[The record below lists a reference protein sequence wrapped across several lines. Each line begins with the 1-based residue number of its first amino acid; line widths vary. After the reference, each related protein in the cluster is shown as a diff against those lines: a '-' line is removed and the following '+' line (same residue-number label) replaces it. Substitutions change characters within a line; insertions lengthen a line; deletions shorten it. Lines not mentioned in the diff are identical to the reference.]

1 MTPPPPPPPPV
12 STDTMHAAA
21 PVPPPT
27 ASVAPSSVPP
37 LKAMAPPTVAP
48 AKLSLI
54 TTPMATN
61 GTTPLTESPESIA
74 GSSPTKPIVAT
85 TPPSPTAPPT
95 RQRSASDAPAA
106 AASGALRTGSG
117 GGGGGPRSR
126 RGTADGSPGPHP
138 IMAGSSGR
146 SSVVSF
152 GPMANAGLAGST
164 SVAAAAGPARSL
176 SGAAAA
182 AAGSSPVGAAAA
194 AKVRRHTVTAQ
205 DTAGMATA
213 TSSSIVAPHAPPGET
228 PFGSNAPPRRSM
240 SRKMSTRFGHR
251 IDQNHEKYA
260 FIFFMLTGIRLSVSR
275 CETKPDRDLLP
286 DDFTAQHKLTSDA
299 TGAELDPSQ
308 RYDFKFK
315 DYCPMVFR
323 KIRTAFSLRGA
334 DYLSSLTGKY
344 ILSELFSPGKSG
356 ASLFYSHD
364 YRYIIKSIHHAE
376 HKRLLKMLPQ
386 YVDYVTKHPNTLLA
400 RYYGL
405 HRVKMPSQKPV
416 HFVVMANVFPPHY
429 DMHMTFDLKG
439 STVGR
444 EIPPDELER
453 KGKRAVLKDL
463 NWLNMDRK
471 LMLGPDKAKQFA
483 TQLEQ
488 DVLFLM
494 DRKIM
499 DYSLLIG
506 IHDLS
511 RNGGGTTASPTTPT
525 ATTPPA
531 ALAPPAHLQ
540 VLEPNRTM
548 TLARNPSTPRAET
561 VRRALHQPEI
571 TKIDTVAA
579 LHVAANVNADRT
591 RSVFFA
597 DHGGFQ
603 ATDANN
609 QPGPELYFMSVIDIL
624 TPYNAAKRVEHAF
637 KAVTQDRHQISAVPP
652 DEYGKRFVRFMTSLV
667 WTPPAGHFAAFNA
680 AAATAAAAA
689 GTSAAPLAR
698 PGSPASAPA
707 SVPSTPTSGPGAA
720 GTAGSHFVPAVPR
733 DAPIGEEAEAAGST
747 PEVRSGGARLL
758 ADATGS
764 TSDVVTAR
772 AIADAPSSTANVGAA
787 QTVADAPASAGP
799 DTLPVADAPPEP
811 CAVDPIEP
819 TATADQA
826 GAGTR

>member
-1 MTPPPPPPPPV
+1 MTPPPPPPV

-27 ASVAPSSVPP
+27 AAVAPSSVPP
-37 LKAMAPPTVAP
+37 LKAAAPPTAAP
-48 AKLSLI
+48 SKLSLI
-54 TTPMATN
+54 TTPLAAN

-85 TPPSPTAPPT
+85 TPPSPTAPNAPPT
-95 RQRSASDAPAA
+95 RQRSASDAPVVAA
-106 AASGALRTGSG
+106 AGALRTSG
-117 GGGGGPRSR
+117 GGGAPRSR

-138 IMAGSSGR
+138 IVAGSSGR

-152 GPMANAGLAGST
+152 GPMASTGLAGSV
-164 SVAAAAGPARSL
+164 SVATAGPGPARS
-176 SGAAAA
+176 SSATAA
-182 AAGSSPVGAAAA
+182 AAGSSPVVAAAA

-205 DTAGMATA
+205 DAAGIATA
-213 TSSSIVAPHAPPGET
+213 ASSIVAAHGGGEAPQV
-228 PFGSNAPPRRSM
+228 SNMPRRSM

-315 DYCPMVFR
+315 DYCPMAFR
-323 KIRTAFSLRGA
+323 KIRTAFGLRGA

-356 ASLFYSHD
+356 ASLFFSHD

-511 RNGGGTTASPTTPT
+511 RSGGGGNAASPTTPAAAT
-525 ATTPPA
+525 AAPA
-531 ALAPPAHLQ
+531 SASIVSAPPAHLQ

-548 TLARNPSTPRAET
+548 TLARDPSTPRAET

-579 LHVAANVNADRT
+579 LHVAASANADRT

-667 WTPPAGHFAAFNA
+667 WTPPAGHFAAF
-680 AAATAAAAA
+680 AAAA
-689 GTSAAPLAR
+689 GGNGTGGPQAR

-707 SVPSTPTSGPGAA
+707 AVPSAPTGGAGGTV

-733 DAPIGEEAEAAGST
+733 DAPIGEEAEASGST
-747 PEVRSGGARLL
+747 PEVGGGGAAQPL
-758 ADATGS
+758 ADATGPAA
-764 TSDVVTAR
+764 DVVPRTMAG
-772 AIADAPSSTANVGAA
+772 ATSYSAADGGAA
-787 QTVADAPASAGP
+787 RMGADGLASMAPDASP
-799 DTLPVADAPPEP
+799 R
-811 CAVDPIEP
+811 AVGV
-819 TATADQA
+819 ADQA
-826 GAGTR
+826 EAGTR

>member
-1 MTPPPPPPPPV
+1 MTPPPPPPPPPV

-27 ASVAPSSVPP
+27 AAVAPSSVPP
-37 LKAMAPPTVAP
+37 LKAAAPPPTVAP

-54 TTPMATN
+54 TTPLAAN

-85 TPPSPTAPPT
+85 TPPSPTAPNAPPT
-95 RQRSASDAPAA
+95 RQRSASDAPAVA
-106 AASGALRTGSG
+106 AAGALRTSSG

-126 RGTADGSPGPHP
+126 RGTADGSPGPRP
-138 IMAGSSGR
+138 IVAGSSGR

-152 GPMANAGLAGST
+152 GPMASTGLAGSV
-164 SVAAAAGPARSL
+164 SIAAAGPTRSL

-182 AAGSSPVGAAAA
+182 AGSSPVVAAAA

-205 DTAGMATA
+205 DAAGITTAA
-213 TSSSIVAPHAPPGET
+213 SSFVAAHPGGDAPQV
-228 PFGSNAPPRRSM
+228 SNMPRRSM

-315 DYCPMVFR
+315 DYCPMAFR
-323 KIRTAFSLRGA
+323 KIRTAFGLRGA

-356 ASLFYSHD
+356 ASLFFSHD

-511 RNGGGTTASPTTPT
+511 RNGGENAASPTTPSA

-531 ALAPPAHLQ
+531 VLSAPPAHLQ

-548 TLARNPSTPRAET
+548 TLGRNPSTPRAET

-579 LHVAANVNADRT
+579 LHVAASANADRT

-667 WTPPAGHFAAFNA
+667 WTPPAGHFAAF
-680 AAATAAAAA
+680 AAAA
-689 GTSAAPLAR
+689 GTANGTGALPAR
-698 PGSPASAPA
+698 QGSPASAPA
-707 SVPSTPTSGPGAA
+707 AVPSTPTGVPGAA
-720 GTAGSHFVPAVPR
+720 AGTVGSHFVPAVPR

-747 PEVRSGGARLL
+747 PEVGGAAQPL
-758 ADATGS
+758 ADATRP
-764 TSDVVTAR
+764 DNVITAR
-772 AIADAPSSTANVGAA
+772 AIPGAA
-787 QTVADAPASAGP
+787 SANAPAYMVP
-799 DTLPVADAPPEP
+799 DAQATTAPDAPPEP
-811 CAVDPIEP
+811 RVVDSTEP
-819 TATADQA
+819 AAADDHAETA
-826 GAGTR
+826 GAR